1 MNTTTQ
7 KQSFG
12 AMKIL
17 VASREK
23 EAVEAV
29 RDILD
34 QAGEWQITGRHIS
47 NGHVDPLYGLTEMPD
62 ALVLKVSAAW
72 NEELEAVS
80 SRHTD
85 QRPPLIVIAGE
96 SDSNSMR
103 MAMRAGARDFL
114 TKPVEPSELIEA
126 LRRITEDSA
135 AHQAAGNDHQ
145 LVCFLNAKG
154 GSGASL
160 LACNVGCQMAATTDL
175 KIALMDLDLQFGSLS
190 AYLDLEPRSSILHA
204 LEEVENLDDVALTG
218 FMDRHESGLQ
228 LLPSVPE
235 NQPLGRQI
243 PSVRLDQ
250 LINVACGGFDRV
262 FVDVPRWIDD
272 ATATVLE
279 RSDKIVLVLQQS
291 IAHIRDAK
299 RMMSMLQRELAI
311 PANRMLVVV
320 NRYTKNAPVMLADV
334 EESLQVSAPV
344 LIPNDY
350 KNVSACINYG
360 RSLHDYAPKAAITHA
375 VRELGVGL
383 IGDAETKE
391 PGLIKRA
398 LGNFFGSQHA

>member
-1 MNTTTQ
+1 MNTKQ

-12 AMKIL
+12 AMRIL

-29 RDILD
+29 RDIID
-34 QAGEWQITGRHIS
+34 ETGEWHVTGRHIS

-62 ALVLKVSAAW
+62 ALILKVSCAW
-72 NEELEAVS
+72 SDELEAISLRPV
-80 SRHTD
+80 D
-85 QRPPLIVIAGE
+85 QRPPLVVIAE
-96 SDSNSMR
+96 ASDSNAMR

-114 TKPVEPSELIEA
+114 TKPVEPMELLEA
-126 LRRITEDSA
+126 LRRITRDSA
-135 AHQAAGNDHQ
+135 THQAAGDDHQ

-160 LACNVGCQMAATTDL
+160 LACNVGCELAATTDL

-262 FVDVPRWIDD
+262 FVDVPRWIND

-291 IAHIRDAK
+291 VAHIRDAR

-311 PANRMLVVV
+311 PANRVLVVV
-320 NRYTKNAPVMLADV
+320 NRYTKNAPVMLTDV
-334 EESLQVSAPV
+334 EESLQISAPV

-350 KNVSACINYG
+350 RNVSACINYG
-360 RSLHDYAPKAAITHA
+360 KSLHDYAPKAAITNA
-375 VRELGVGL
+375 IGELGMGL
-383 IGDAETKE
+383 IGDAETKH

-398 LGNFFGSQHA
+398 LSNIFGSQHA

>member
-1 MNTTTQ
+1 VNTKQ

-12 AMKIL
+12 TMKIM

-23 EAVEAV
+23 EAVESV

-34 QAGEWQITGRHIS
+34 LTGEWQVSGRHIS
-47 NGHVDPLYGLTEMPD
+47 NGHIDPLYGLTELPG
-62 ALVLKVSAAW
+62 ALVLKLSSAW
-72 NEELEAVS
+72 SDELEAIS
-80 SRHTD
+80 SRSAD
-85 QRPPLIVIAGE
+85 QRPPLVVIAE
-96 SDSNSMR
+96 ASDSDAMR
-103 MAMRAGARDFL
+103 MAMRAGAREFL
-114 TKPVEPSELIEA
+114 TKPVEPTELVEA
-126 LRRITEDSA
+126 LRRITRDSA
-135 AHQAAGNDHQ
+135 AHQSAGNKNQ

-175 KIALMDLDLQFGSLS
+175 RVVLMDLDLQFGSLS
-190 AYLDLEPRSSILHA
+190 AYLDMEPRSGILHA
-204 LEEVENLDDVALTG
+204 LEDVETLDDVALTG

-250 LINVACGGFDRV
+250 LLNVACGGFDRV

-279 RSDKIVLVLQQS
+279 RSDRIVLVLQQS
-291 IAHIRDAK
+291 IAHIRDAR
-299 RMMSMLQRELAI
+299 RMMSMLQRELSI
-311 PANRMLVVV
+311 PASRVVVVV
-320 NRYTKNAPVMLADV
+320 NRYSKNAPVMLADV
-334 EESLQVSAPV
+334 EESLQIKAPV

-360 RSLHDYAPKAAITHA
+360 KSLHDYAPKAAITNA
-375 VRELGVGL
+375 IGELGMGL
-383 IGDAETKE
+383 MGDTETKR

-398 LGNFFGSQHA
+398 LGNFFGSQTA